1 MFGRIELFAGEVDAI
16 LIPDR
21 AVISDQTRK
30 IVFALDA
37 DDKVVP
43 KPVVLGGMHE
53 GMRVVLNGLSTDD
66 RIVVDGIANPAVRPG
81 VKVKPELADA
91 KAANN

>member
-1 MFGRIELFAGEVDAI
+1 M

-30 IVFALDA
+30 IVFTLDA

-43 KPVVLGGMHE
+43 KPVVLGPIHE
-53 GMRVVLNGLSTDD
+53 GMRVVLSGLSD
-66 RIVVDGIANPAVRPG
+66 RRPHHRRRHRQPG
-81 VKVKPELADA
+81 RAPRGEGQTGT
-91 KAANN
+91 

>member
-1 MFGRIELFAGEVDAI
+1 MFGRIQLFAGDVDAI

-43 KPVVLGGMHE
+43 KPVVLGPMHE
-53 GMRVVLNGLSTDD
+53 GMRVVLSGL
-66 RIVVDGIANPAVRPG
+66 
-81 VKVKPELADA
+81 DA
-91 KAANN
+91 ERSHRRRRHRQSRRASRA